1 MTHVVLD
8 IVCEYCDFCFSGV
21 SFFVIDP
28 KTTLSAKCPNCNKLV
43 YLVGNVGDIN
53 KRIPQN
59 AVEVIYCAKNMG
71 SISKTNSD
79 GNV

>member
-8 IVCEYCDFCFSGV
+8 IVCEYCDFSFSGV
-21 SFFVIDP
+21 SFFVMDP
-28 KTTLSAKCPNCNKLV
+28 KKTLSAKCPNCNKV
-43 YLVGNVGDIN
+43 VCLVGNVGEIN

-59 AVEVIYCAKNMG
+59 AVEIIYYDKNID
-71 SISKTNSD
+71 STYKTNND